1 MYALKLASCKKI
13 LGQKTVFSGL
23 NAELEGFILG
33 IAGANGS
40 GKSTLV
46 KCLVGL
52 LTLDE
57 GLAEI
62 RRTGVLGRA
71 GEPRRAVD
79 LEHLGDLE
87 HSDELGRD
95 QGAGELGRDP
105 EIITLTRGTFGVS
118 APWMN
123 AYPELSVKENLAFLA
138 DLADSG
144 ALNDLG
150 GQRESVESASLKKPS
165 GQTNS
170 TLQSTFGLSSDDL
183 TKPVGSLSSGQQQKA
198 RLMLAG
204 AFDSE
209 VLFLDEPDSHL
220 DEESIEHLHAWI
232 AERKNQS
239 KLTIIASNQPREL
252 ALCDG
257 VLTL

>member
-13 LGQKTVFSGL
+13 LGRKTVFSGL
-23 NAELEGFILG
+23 SAELEGFVLG

-62 RRTGVLGRA
+62 RRAGVQG
-71 GEPRRAVD
+71 
-79 LEHLGDLE
+79 
-87 HSDELGRD
+87 HSDELGRN
-95 QGAGELGRDP
+95 P
-105 EIITLTRGTFGVS
+105 EVITLTRSTFGVS

-123 AYPELSVKENLAFLA
+123 AYPELSVKENLLFLA
-138 DLADSG
+138 DLG
-144 ALNDLG
+144 ALNEPNG
-150 GQRESVESASLKKPS
+150 HTEAIPQ
-165 GQTNS
+165 N
-170 TLQSTFGLSSDDL
+170 TFGLSRDDL
-183 TKPVGSLSSGQQQKA
+183 TKPIGALSSGQQQKA

-204 AFDSE
+204 VFDPE
-209 VLFLDEPDSHL
+209 VLILDEPDSHL

-232 AERKNQS
+232 TERKNQS
-239 KLTIIASNQPREL
+239 MLTIIASNQPREL

>member
-13 LGQKTVFSGL
+13 LGRKTVFSGL
-23 NAELEGFILG
+23 SAELEGFVLG

-62 RRTGVLGRA
+62 QR
-71 GEPRRAVD
+71 
-79 LEHLGDLE
+79 
-87 HSDELGRD
+87 S
-95 QGAGELGRDP
+95 GELNRDP

-138 DLADSG
+138 DLNDRPDVA
-144 ALNDLG
+144 ALNDRLWPNDPA
-150 GQRESVESASLKKPS
+150 EPAWPS
-165 GQTNS
+165 GQPKS
-170 TLQSTFGLSSDDL
+170 TPLNTFGLSPDDL

-204 AFDSE
+204 AFDPE
-209 VLFLDEPDSHL
+209 MLFLDEPDSHL

-232 AERKNQS
+232 TERKNQS

>member
-62 RRTGVLGRA
+62 RRTG
-71 GEPRRAVD
+71 EPRWA
-79 LEHLGDLE
+79 GDLE

-95 QGAGELGRDP
+95 RRADELGKDP

-123 AYPELSVKENLAFLA
+123 AYPELSVKENLTFLA
-138 DLADSG
+138 DLADLG
-144 ALNDLG
+144 ALNDRA
-150 GQRESVESASLKKPS
+150 GQRESVDAASYTEPS

-170 TLQSTFGLSSDDL
+170 TPQNTFGLSRDDL

-204 AFDSE
+204 AFDPE

>member
-13 LGQKTVFSGL
+13 LGRKTVFSGL
-23 NAELEGFILG
+23 SAELEGFVLG

-57 GLAEI
+57 GHAELRRAGERRRVGGPQRTDERREGER
-62 RRTGVLGRA
+62 RRTG
-71 GEPRRAVD
+71 
-79 LEHLGDLE
+79 
-87 HSDELGRD
+87 ELGM
-95 QGAGELGRDP
+95 DP
-105 EIITLTRGTFGVS
+105 EVITLVRGTFGVS

-123 AYPELSVKENLAFLA
+123 AYPELSVMENLAFLA
-138 DLADSG
+138 DLRGLAEPNG
-144 ALNDLG
+144 YAER
-150 GQRESVESASLKKPS
+150 RESKGRVEQHGHVEPIP
-165 GQTNS
+165 QY
-170 TLQSTFGLSSDDL
+170 TFGLTDDDL
-183 TKPVGSLSSGQQQKA
+183 AKPVGALSSGQQQKA
-198 RLMLAG
+198 RLILAG
-204 AFDSE
+204 AFDPE

-220 DEESIEHLHAWI
+220 DETSIEHLHAWI
-232 AERKNQS
+232 VERQKQS
-239 KLTIIASNQPREL
+239 KLTIMASNQPREL

>member
-13 LGQKTVFSGL
+13 LGRKTVFSGL
-23 NAELEGFILG
+23 CTELEGFVLG

-57 GLAEI
+57 GHAEL
-62 RRTGVLGRA
+62 RRTGERREGEPQRA
-71 GEPRRAVD
+71 GG
-79 LEHLGDLE
+79 LGM
-87 HSDELGRD
+87 
-95 QGAGELGRDP
+95 DP
-105 EIITLTRGTFGVS
+105 EVITLVRGTFGVS

-123 AYPELSVKENLAFLA
+123 AYPELSVMENLAFLA
-138 DLADSG
+138 DLRGLAEPNG
-144 ALNDLG
+144 YAER
-150 GQRESVESASLKKPS
+150 RESKGRVEPHGHAETIP
-165 GQTNS
+165 QY
-170 TLQSTFGLSSDDL
+170 TFGLTHDDL
-183 TKPVGSLSSGQQQKA
+183 AKPVGALSSGQQQKA
-198 RLMLAG
+198 RLILAG
-204 AFDSE
+204 AFNPE

-220 DEESIEHLHAWI
+220 DETSIEHLHAWI
-232 AERKNQS
+232 VKRQKQS
-239 KLTIIASNQPREL
+239 KLTIMASNQPREL

>member
-13 LGQKTVFSGL
+13 LGRKTVFSGL
-23 NAELEGFILG
+23 SAELEGFVLG

-52 LTLDE
+52 LSLDE
-57 GLAEI
+57 GFAEI
-62 RRTGVLGRA
+62 RRA
-71 GEPRRAVD
+71 GEV
-79 LEHLGDLE
+79 
-87 HSDELGRD
+87 
-95 QGAGELGRDP
+95 GRDP

-123 AYPELSVKENLAFLA
+123 AYPELSVMENMAFLES
-138 DLADSG
+138 LSG
-144 ALNDLG
+144 FSGRLG
-150 GQRESVESASLKKPS
+150 RLGQPGRLWQPGQIKRTNPQEKTPS
-165 GQTNS
+165 SFSSGIAPHI
-170 TLQSTFGLSSDDL
+170 TFGLSEEDL

-198 RLMLAG
+198 RLILAG
-204 AFDSE
+204 AFDPE
-209 VLFLDEPDSHL
+209 VLFLDEPDSHM
-220 DEESIEHLHAWI
+220 DETSIEHLHAWI
-232 AERKNQS
+232 VERQKQS
-239 KLTIIASNQPREL
+239 KLTIMASNQPREL

>member
-13 LGQKTVFSGL
+13 LGRKTVFSGL
-23 NAELEGFILG
+23 SAELEGFVLG

-57 GLAEI
+57 GHAELRRAGER
-62 RRTGVLGRA
+62 RRTG
-71 GEPRRAVD
+71 
-79 LEHLGDLE
+79 
-87 HSDELGRD
+87 ELGM
-95 QGAGELGRDP
+95 DP
-105 EIITLTRGTFGVS
+105 EVITLVRGTFGVS

-123 AYPELSVKENLAFLA
+123 AYPELSVMENLAFLA
-138 DLADSG
+138 DLRGLAEPNG
-144 ALNDLG
+144 YAER
-150 GQRESVESASLKKPS
+150 RESKGRVEPHGHAEPLP
-165 GQTNS
+165 QY
-170 TLQSTFGLSSDDL
+170 TFGLTHDDL
-183 TKPVGSLSSGQQQKA
+183 AKPVGALSSGQQQKA
-198 RLMLAG
+198 RLILAG
-204 AFDSE
+204 AFDPE

-220 DEESIEHLHAWI
+220 DETSIEHLHAWI
-232 AERKNQS
+232 VERQKQS
-239 KLTIIASNQPREL
+239 KLTIMASNQPREL

>member
-23 NAELEGFILG
+23 QAELEGLVLG
-33 IAGANGS
+33 IAGDNGS

-57 GLAEI
+57 GSAEI
-62 RRTGVLGRA
+62 WRLGVDPGVLK
-71 GEPRRAVD
+71 
-79 LEHLGDLE
+79 
-87 HSDELGRD
+87 
-95 QGAGELGRDP
+95 
-105 EIITLTRGTFGVS
+105 LTRGMFGVS

-123 AYPELSVKENLAFLA
+123 AYPELSVMENLSFLES
-138 DLADSG
+138 LSG
-144 ALNDLG
+144 
-150 GQRESVESASLKKPS
+150 VS
-165 GQTNS
+165 GQTGQTGRIEQKGQTEPTNRQETIPLS
-170 TLQSTFGLSSDDL
+170 YSSGLVPAITFGLSDEDL

-198 RLMLAG
+198 RLMLAN
-204 AFDSE
+204 AFTPE

-220 DEESIEHLHAWI
+220 DETSIEHLHEWI
-232 AERKNQS
+232 SERKKLS
-239 KLTIIASNQPREL
+239 KLTIMASNQPREL

-257 VLTL
+257 VLTLSNE